1 MKREEK
7 EKLQIVISTMNLK
20 NDEQVKTLL
29 NEMKVQTEY
38 LIINQVKNKEA
49 VKIQNK
55 KVISV
60 AQYGLSLSRNLAMK
74 NATSDIILLADDDLV
89 YVDNYQEIIEE
100 AYRKNPKVD
109 ILCFWVKSR
118 NPKRKVKR
126 LLTSKI
132 GYIKTMRICSFQISM
147 RRDSVKGINFDENFG
162 AGSVYN
168 RGEESIFL
176 CDCLRQG
183 LKIKFVNQKIAE
195 VEQKESTWYKGYSE
209 EYFEKQGK
217 IFKRMYP
224 KFYKIMMLQFAIR
237 KYPQYRKEVT
247 FKKALE
253 KLFLTE

>member
-7 EKLQIVISTMNLK
+7 LQILISTMNLK
-20 NDEQVKTLL
+20 NDEEVKNLL
-29 NEMKVQTEY
+29 NKMKVQSDY
-38 LIINQVKNKEA
+38 LVINQVKNKQEIC
-49 VKIQNK
+49 IQNE
-55 KVISV
+55 KVIS
-60 AQYGLSLSRNLAMK
+60 ATQYGLSLSRNLAME
-74 NATSDIILLADDDLV
+74 NATSNLILLADDDLV
-89 YVDNYQEIIEE
+89 YVDEYQEIIEE
-100 AYRKNPKVD
+100 AYRKNSKADV
-109 ILCFWVKSR
+109 ICFWVKSR
-118 NPKRKVKR
+118 NPKRKVKK
-126 LLTSKI
+126 LPSGKI

-147 RRDSVKGINFDENFG
+147 RRDSVKEIKFDEKFG

-195 VEQKESTWYKGYSE
+195 VEQKESTWYNGYSE
-209 EYFEKQGK
+209 EYFEKQGE

-224 KFYKIMMLQFAIR
+224 KFYKIIMLQFAIR

-253 KLFLTE
+253 KLFLVD